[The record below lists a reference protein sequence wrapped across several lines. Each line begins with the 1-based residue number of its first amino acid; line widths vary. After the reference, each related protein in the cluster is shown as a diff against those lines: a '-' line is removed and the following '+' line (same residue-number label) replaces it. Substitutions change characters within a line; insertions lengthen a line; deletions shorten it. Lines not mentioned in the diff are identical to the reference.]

1 MGKTLKEMEKELIE
15 KPLTKKQKQ
24 YLEILKNKAGNISVA
39 CEKSGIQRQT
49 HYDWMNTNL
58 TLKKAVEDIHE
69 SLLDF
74 AESKL
79 MSNIK
84 DGKETSLI
92 FYLKTR
98 GKSRGYIER
107 QELDVS
113 GDPLINKIEIEVVK
127 K

>member
-1 MGKTLKEMEKELIE
+1 MAKE
-15 KPLTKKQKQ
+15 LTKKQSN
-24 YLEILKNKAGNISVA
+24 YLEILKAKAGNISVA
-39 CEKSGIQRQT
+39 CEKAGIDRQT
-49 HYDWMNTNL
+49 HYNWCSANSAV
-58 TLKKAVEDIHE
+58 KKAVDDIQE

-98 GKSRGYIER
+98 AKKRGY
-107 QELDVS
+107 S
-113 GDPLINKIEIEVVK
+113 EIEQIQHHNTTISVDISK
-127 K
+127 AIAEGLPD